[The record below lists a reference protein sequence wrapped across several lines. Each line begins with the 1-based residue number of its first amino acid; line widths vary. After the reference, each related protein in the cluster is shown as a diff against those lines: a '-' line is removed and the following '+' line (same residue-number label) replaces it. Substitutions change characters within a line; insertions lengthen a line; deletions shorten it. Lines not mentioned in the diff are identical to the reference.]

1 VAKFIRGEKMTELQN
16 ALYSDNQHQGYAIG
30 NWRSHIIIDCA
41 QCHKPMASHNTGK
54 AICNNCKA
62 NNLKEGE

>member
-1 VAKFIRGEKMTELQN
+1 MTELQN
-16 ALYSDNQHQGYAIG
+16 ALYSDNQHESYTVG

-41 QCHKPMASHNTGK
+41 QCHKPMGSHIIDK
-54 AICNNCKA
+54 SICNDCKA